1 MVKKII
7 LTKPRGFCAGVDRA
21 IEIVE
26 KALKIYNPVYVKHQI
41 VHNIYVIKDLEKKG
55 AIFVEELDEIPD
67 NNLVIFSAHGVSP
80 KVREEAKKR
89 NLNILDATCPLVTK
103 VHLEAI
109 RYNKEGY
116 SIILIGHKGHQE
128 VLGTMEEAPMFLV
141 GNINDVN
148 NLKINSDK
156 IAYITQTTLSLDDTK
171 NIADALKKKYPN
183 IESPKSNDIC
193 YATQN
198 RQNAVKE
205 LAKKCDLILVIGS
218 KNSSNSNRLVETAK
232 LHGCDSYLIED
243 KNSINQEWLKNVEN
257 LGVTSGAS
265 APEFLVEEL
274 INYLKNKFN
283 CEIESQ
289 NVIEENVKF
298 TLPIIN

>member
-1 MVKKII
+1 MVKNII
-7 LTKPRGFCAGVDRA
+7 LIKPRGFCAGVNRA

-26 KALKIYNPVYVKHQI
+26 NALKIHNPVYVKHQI
-41 VHNIYVIKDLEKKG
+41 VHNNYVIKDLEKKG
-55 AIFVEELDEIPD
+55 AIFVEELNEIPD

-80 KVREEAKKR
+80 KVREEAEKR

-128 VLGTMEEAPMFLV
+128 VIGTIDEAPMFLV
-141 GNINDVN
+141 GNINDVD

-171 NIADALKKKYPN
+171 NIVDALKKKYPN

-205 LAKKCDLILVIGS
+205 LAKRCDLILVIGS

-232 LHGCDSYLIED
+232 LHLCNSYLIED
-243 KNSINQEWLKNVEN
+243 KDSINQEWLENVEN
-257 LGVTSGAS
+257 LGITSGAS

-283 CEIESQ
+283 CEIEYQ

-298 TLPIIN
+298 TLPVIN